1 MNDPKPVLNKIY
13 VETNQSA
20 NSLRNLIVK
29 MLKEFNLKIS
39 DYKIYFRADYTELN
53 K

>member
-1 MNDPKPVLNKIY
+1 MSNPKSILGKIY
-13 VETNQSA
+13 VETKLSA
-20 NSLRNLIVK
+20 NSLRNLIVNL
-29 MLKEFNLKIS
+29 LKEYNFKIS